1 MMYDVLNEAMYLFD
15 IIIQNIPEVLP
26 ATLWYKDGVPIVA
39 FHLRYGHIP
48 TLLVLF
54 NVEVEVFVF
63 NPEMFVL
70 RAGHCFLRIAW
81 NILFCQHFY
90 LCF

>member
-26 ATLWYKDGVPIVA
+26 PTLWYEDGVPIVA

-70 RAGHCFLRIAW
+70 RAGHCFLCVAL
-81 NILFCQHFY
+81 NIYQY
-90 LCF
+90 